1 MVKFILDLLTLANNL
16 VPLFFSLA
24 VLTALCLL
32 LSRSIKRHAGLYY
45 LIMAI
50 PFVLTALPFILGKLG
65 IDAPKLNGVPVLS
78 YFVRDYIHMG
88 TLGFPLLVIIMYM
101 GALDTRHKW
110 VGRLMSIRSEL
121 SIIVGF
127 PVLTHTL
134 IRCFASL
141 PGGWRFF
148 FDQDAYLAER
158 PVRSMLGAGLSSF
171 AFVLGVVMAVLFL
184 VLWVTSFPAVRRRMG
199 QVRWKGVQRWAYVLY
214 AMLFVHAVCIQTGGL
229 LNPRGSKGGDKDARP
244 MAQQAGTG
252 GAPAE
257 GRTLAMNASADR
269 TPQADKAEAPAP
281 VENAAPASAPARPKG
296 ERPAGRGGQRPD
308 AAEASEGEHRD
319 SQRPEAAERS
329 GKGKPEAAQRAE
341 ATGRPDKGKRNMAQP
356 TEAAGRSERAEAGN
370 REAAQRPEGA
380 ARGERGDKGV
390 AADKGGERKQGFS
403 LADVEVD
410 RTVKSYI
417 HLISVI
423 LVFGSYLVLRI
434 RKARRDAARRS
445 ARA

>member
-1 MVKFILDLLTLANNL
+1 MIKFLLDLLTLANNL

-24 VLTALCLL
+24 VLTAICLL
-32 LSRSIKRHAGLYY
+32 LSRSIKRHASVYY
-45 LIMAI
+45 LVTAI
-50 PFVLTALPFILGKLG
+50 PFVLTALPFILGKMG
-65 IDAPKLNGVPVLS
+65 IEAPKLNSVPVLS
-78 YFVRDYIHMG
+78 YFMRDYIHMG

-101 GALDTRHKW
+101 GALDTRRKW

-134 IRCFASL
+134 IRIFATF

-158 PVRSMLGAGLSSF
+158 PVRSVLGAGFSSF

-184 VLWVTSFPAVRRRMG
+184 ILWVTSFPAVRRSMG
-199 QVRWKGVQRWAYVLY
+199 QARWKGVQRWAYVLY
-214 AMLFVHAVCIQTGGL
+214 AMLFVHSVCIQVGGL
-229 LNPRGSKGGDKDARP
+229 LNPRGSKGGDKSGQP

-257 GRTLAMNASADR
+257 GRTLAMSAPADR

-281 VENAAPASAPARPKG
+281 AENAAPAATPARPKG
-296 ERPAGRGGQRPD
+296 ERPAGRRGQRPD
-308 AAEASEGEHRD
+308 AAEAPEGAHRGGHRPD
-319 SQRPEAAERS
+319 GEKGAHGHHAGRPEAGA
-329 GKGKPEAAQRAE
+329 PAAAQSS
-341 ATGRPDKGKRNMAQP
+341 
-356 TEAAGRSERAEAGN
+356 EAAGRGERAETGG

-380 ARGERGDKGV
+380 ARGERGDKG
-390 AADKGGERKQGFS
+390 AGADKGGERKQGFS

-417 HLISVI
+417 HLISVV

-434 RKARRDAARRS
+434 RKARRDAARRN